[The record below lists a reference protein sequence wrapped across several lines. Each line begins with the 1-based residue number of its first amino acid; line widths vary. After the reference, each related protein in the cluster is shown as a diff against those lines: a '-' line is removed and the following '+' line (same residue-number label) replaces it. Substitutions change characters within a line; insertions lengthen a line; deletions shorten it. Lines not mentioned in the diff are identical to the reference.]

1 MTTNHIVE
9 ALRSTTTR
17 ARVISSALGLSRTD
31 KQATKDVTVSTGAV
45 SGAARVVVSRLAGA
59 DEHHKAF
66 VAAQANARKVLFSM
80 SMPYG
85 DEDGWRILPN
95 ANFEKFVRE
104 FGQAKRAY
112 QSAYD
117 ALAANADDVL
127 AAARINKG
135 SLSVDVPTKDEL
147 LASYSLDFSLED
159 YPSGN
164 FTGLPDAVAT
174 KLASRMQTRMEQA
187 VEQATV
193 DTLSRFVGPLEH
205 FVDRMKAFSKR
216 EQEIANGAEP
226 TKHGIFRD
234 TVVTNIKQLYD
245 VLGAFNIAGDER
257 LIELENSLASLAE
270 VDPDVLR
277 DNIQV
282 RDAGI
287 ARASSV
293 LANLNSWLRPP
304 AQSQAAA

>member
-1 MTTNHIVE
+1 MTTNPIVE

-17 ARVISSALGLSRTD
+17 ARVTSSALGLSRTD
-31 KQATKDVTVSTGAV
+31 KQATKDVTASSGAV

-59 DEHHKAF
+59 DEHHKAI

-85 DEDGWRILPN
+85 DEEGWRILPN
-95 ANFEKFVRE
+95 ANFERFVRE

-112 QSAYD
+112 QAAYD
-117 ALAANADDVL
+117 QLAANADEVL
-127 AAARINKG
+127 EAVRTNKG
-135 SLSVDVPTKDEL
+135 TLSIDVPTKDEL
-147 LASYSLDFSLED
+147 LAAYSLDFSLED
-159 YPSGN
+159 YPVGN

-174 KLASRMQTRMEQA
+174 KLSSRMQTRMEQA
-187 VEQATV
+187 VEQAAL

-234 TVVTNIKQLYD
+234 TVVTNIKHLYD

-257 LIELENSLASLAE
+257 LLDLKNSLASLAE
-270 VDPDVLR
+270 VDPDTLR

-282 RDAGI
+282 RDAGVD
-287 ARASSV
+287 RASQV

-304 AQSQAAA
+304 TQQAA

>member
-1 MTTNHIVE
+1 MTTNPIVE

-17 ARVISSALGLSRTD
+17 ARVTSSALGLSRTD
-31 KQATKDVTVSTGAV
+31 KQATKDVTASSGAV

-59 DEHHKAF
+59 DEHHKAI

-85 DEDGWRILPN
+85 DEEGWRILPN
-95 ANFEKFVRE
+95 ANFERFVRE
-104 FGQAKRAY
+104 FGTAKRTY
-112 QSAYD
+112 QAAYD
-117 ALAANADDVL
+117 QLAANADDVL
-127 AAARINKG
+127 AAVRSNKG
-135 SLSVDVPTKDEL
+135 TLAIDVPTKDEL
-147 LASYSLDFSLED
+147 LAAYSLDFSLED
-159 YPSGN
+159 YPVGN
-164 FTGLPDAVAT
+164 FTGLPDAVAA
-174 KLASRMQTRMEQA
+174 KLSSRMQTRMEQA
-187 VEQATV
+187 VEQATI

-245 VLGAFNIAGDER
+245 VLDAFNIAGDER
-257 LIELENSLASLAE
+257 LLDLKNSLASLAE

-277 DNIQV
+277 DNVQV

-287 ARASSV
+287 DRASQV
-293 LANLNSWLRPP
+293 LANLNSWLRPAP
-304 AQSQAAA
+304 AQQAA